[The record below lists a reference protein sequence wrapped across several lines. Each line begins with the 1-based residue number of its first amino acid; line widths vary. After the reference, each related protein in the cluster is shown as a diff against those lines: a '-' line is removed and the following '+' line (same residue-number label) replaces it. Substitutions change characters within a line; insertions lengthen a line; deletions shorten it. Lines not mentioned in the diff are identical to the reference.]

1 MEAATITAVATV
13 CGAVG
18 GSLVTAFVNVWM
30 GKGKRQQEIQALVYS
45 ENAGMRDELSYLRR
59 EVRQRQH
66 DCDDVKRSHTECE
79 RKLALLSLEVATLR
93 GTR

>member
-1 MEAATITAVATV
+1 MEAASITALATV

-18 GSLVTAFVNVWM
+18 GSLITAFVNVWM
-30 GKGKRQQEIQALVYS
+30 GKGKRQQEIQALMHS

-66 DCDDVKRSHTECE
+66 DFDDMKRAHFECE
-79 RKLALLSLEVATLR
+79 RKLTLLSLEVATLK
-93 GTR
+93 GMK